1 MGFDHLIGNKDIKE
15 VINNAVT
22 TNKVTHSYLFIGPSG
37 IGKTLFAKE
46 FAKMLL
52 CQGEKKPCNQCKS
65 CIAFGENNQPDFI
78 MLSPEDG
85 SIKIEKIRQ
94 MQAKVLEKP
103 IISQRKVYIIKDADS
118 MTKEA
123 QNCLLKTLEEPP
135 SYITMILIGSNENLF
150 LNTIRSRCM
159 KILFHKIE
167 DMELKNY
174 LERNCG
180 FENISAQLLKAFDG
194 SIEKALRIY
203 EKKEMYEE
211 IQEVFSNVQEYHL
224 LDVLGKLG
232 VLYKNKENIEEIL
245 DYITILFYSKAKQDT
260 KYIEYINTIEEVK
273 KNLKANSNYDMS
285 IDKLLYKIW
294 EE

>member
-1 MGFDHLIGNKDIKE
+1 MSFNHLIGNEEVVKILNST
-15 VINNAVT
+15 VINK
-22 TNKVTHSYLFIGPSG
+22 KVTHSYMFVGPSG

-52 CQGEKKPCNQCKS
+52 CEREDKPCGECRS
-65 CIAFGENNQPDFI
+65 CIKFEENNQPDFTI
-78 MLSPEDG
+78 ITPDDG
-85 SIKIEKIRQ
+85 IIKIEKIRQ
-94 MQAKVLEKP
+94 MQAKILEKP
-103 IISQRKVYIIKDADS
+103 IASQRKVYIIKDADT

-167 DMELKNY
+167 DIKLKRY
-174 LERNCG
+174 LEQNCG
-180 FENISAQLLKAFDG
+180 FENISNELLKASDG
-194 SIEKALRIY
+194 SIQKALRIY
-203 EKKEMYEE
+203 ENKEIYK
-211 IQEVFSNVQEYHL
+211 EVEKIFSNIEKYNL
-224 LDVLGKLG
+224 LDVLGKLN
-232 VLYKNKENIEEIL
+232 VLYKNKENVEETL
-245 DYITILFYSKAKQDT
+245 EYITILFYQKSLKDK
-260 KYIEYINTIEEVK
+260 KYIEYIQTIEEVK